1 MSKYK
6 QQRKETR
13 RQLERVQLDME
24 RVEDN
29 LRSVR
34 RSVRLYETQAEKVNE
49 YKRLNNRLRELDLS
63 VSLDKYEDFKDG
75 LATLDSTSKR
85 MNHEV
90 ESAKTKATELQA
102 KIEEKRLAISED
114 ENAFRDLER
123 QVQAATIALND
134 INNNIGRTRD
144 SISSIV
150 AASEKAQDEI
160 TRSEAKLNEI
170 SEEKARLEEENQ
182 VLQSDNDVEEMN
194 ALLEREQE
202 TLQVMRDKV
211 DDLRGQSR
219 ELANERV
226 QANNRAN
233 SLRSRF
239 ERLDAESQ
247 MLQGNIEKWKGEIE
261 NLNAQKGEAEAA
273 VNGILAQI
281 EDANREIEN
290 LEEQKSVREERLE
303 SARAEL
309 AEATQKLQGLK
320 NEEARLQ
327 SRIDVLQ
334 SVADEGTDAS
344 RWLCENKADLI
355 GGIVSERIEAAP
367 EYAAYVET
375 ALGDI
380 LDAAVVHADASIG
393 DIVESAKN
401 ENVGKA
407 LLALVAA
414 PSPAYGKAIERP
426 GVVGSLAGF
435 VKSDDDKV
443 SAWLSGILSRYFIVN
458 SLQTAIE
465 LAGEF
470 RGENLSFVAPD
481 AIVRT
486 NGLVSFGAATSGALS
501 RKNEIAEATALLEG
515 VVADIAQKEQD
526 FERLQGIVDE
536 ESRMLESVNGEIL
549 AKRDSLR
556 GNDTAISIR
565 RNDLAAFERRI
576 QQLQTDCNNK

>member
-1 MSKYK
+1 
-6 QQRKETR
+6 
-13 RQLERVQLDME
+13 L
-24 RVEDN
+24 
-29 LRSVR
+29 
-34 RSVRLYETQAEKVNE
+34 
-49 YKRLNNRLRELDLS
+49 
-63 VSLDKYEDFKDG
+63 
-75 LATLDSTSKR
+75 
-85 MNHEV
+85 
-90 ESAKTKATELQA
+90 
-102 KIEEKRLAISED
+102 
-114 ENAFRDLER
+114 
-123 QVQAATIALND
+123 
-134 INNNIGRTRD
+134 
-144 SISSIV
+144 
-150 AASEKAQDEI
+150 
-160 TRSEAKLNEI
+160 
-170 SEEKARLEEENQ
+170 
-182 VLQSDNDVEEMN
+182 
-194 ALLEREQE
+194 
-202 TLQVMRDKV
+202 
-211 DDLRGQSR
+211 
-219 ELANERV
+219 
-226 QANNRAN
+226 
-233 SLRSRF
+233 
-239 ERLDAESQ
+239 
-247 MLQGNIEKWKGEIE
+247 WK
-261 NLNAQKGEAEAA
+261 
-273 VNGILAQI
+273 
-281 EDANREIEN
+281 
-290 LEEQKSVREERLE
+290 
-303 SARAEL
+303 
-309 AEATQKLQGLK
+309 
-320 NEEARLQ
+320 
-327 SRIDVLQ
+327 
-334 SVADEGTDAS
+334 
-344 RWLCENKADLI
+344 KADLI

-576 QQLQTDCNNK
+576 QQLQTDCNTAMGRISAAAESKNADAELSEAESCVEKVETQYQAVSDQLAEHETMLREKEEDVRELERSTQDKNSRLAQNENRLRAIADQMDFLKAPSVPA